1 MVTVV
6 EVLSVASENSSFER
20 NRDTANENIRQGV
33 EMLCY
38 RPKMVILPGE
48 RQGIRGAQ
56 RRQTGPFSIW
66 QLRWAGRASKVIK
79 VFVAL
84 QPKDSKVVGV
94 VEGSVPRDETSRISC
109 L

>member
-20 NRDTANENIRQGV
+20 NRDTANENIWQGV

-84 QPKDSKVVGV
+84 QPKDSKVVVV